1 MLYYFTIIFYH
12 IGMFTMFDRLNFTA
26 CLQVSLY
33 KHQNIA
39 IVYFY
44 YIGRKKPL

>member
-1 MLYYFTIIFYH
+1 MIFYH

-26 CLQVSLY
+26 CLQVSQY

-44 YIGRKKPL
+44 MGEKTAVRRLTVR